1 MQHAV
6 QALILH
12 TGLPLHRHHAIP
24 EFGIP
29 SICCGPHCP
38 TLNPLVLQSH
48 CYARTYLAHHELES
62 VILIII
68 IIIIIILLILFSA
81 ILPDNIMVPAIAVLP
96 GQGDVLVIQHKTTS
110 KRLTINLEFLLL
122 HGLGGSL

>member
-6 QALILH
+6 QALTLH
-12 TGLPLHRHHAIP
+12 TDLPLRRHHAIP

-62 VILIII
+62 VTLIIVIVINVISI
-68 IIIIIILLILFSA
+68 IVCYS
-81 ILPDNIMVPAIAVLP
+81 
-96 GQGDVLVIQHKTTS
+96 S
-110 KRLTINLEFLLL
+110 
-122 HGLGGSL
+122 